1 MYSFILTWFYLL
13 IDIVS
18 VGDHDI
24 LHIRTYHVVAENSYY
39 VKFIW

>member
-1 MYSFILTWFYLL
+1 MYSFTLTWFYLL

-24 LHIRTYHVVAENSYY
+24 LYIRSYHVVTENNYY
-39 VKFIW
+39 AWFIW